1 MNPYYQAGTSG
12 MQAYAGL
19 LGIPGASQTYNP
31 QQYLNNVPGYQ
42 WGQQQG
48 LNALNA
54 STNAAGMYGS
64 GPQRQA
70 DVQYGQNYGNQYYN
84 TLMQQ
89 LSGLGTM
96 GQNAGTQLGQWNQ
109 NTASQQVPI
118 DLGIGQQSQGAMNT
132 MAGLNLQNQQMQGQG
147 LGSMIGL
154 AGSLLAAPMTGG
166 GGGGGGGGGAGYD
179 LRQRVEES
187 QPKQ

>member
-1 MNPYYQAGTSG
+1 
-12 MQAYAGL
+12 
-19 LGIPGASQTYNP
+19 
-31 QQYLNNVPGYQ
+31 
-42 WGQQQG
+42 
-48 LNALNA
+48 
-54 STNAAGMYGS
+54 
-64 GPQRQA
+64 
-70 DVQYGQNYGNQYYN
+70 
-84 TLMQQ
+84 MQQ

-166 GGGGGGGGGAGYD
+166 MGLLGSGMGMLGSMFGGGGGGGGGGYNIGGG
-179 LRQRVEES
+179 LQN
-187 QPKQ
+187 PF